1 MPKITIENLCNKYYL
16 SSDFKGLAE
25 KSKADYTYF
34 MNIMLTTKLTSLE
47 LKNVSVNNLTGAKA
61 RQAYEQWLERGVSLA
76 NHVCAVSRKL
86 YSFGME
92 MGYIETNPF
101 STFKKKMSKARK
113 VTWTKNQVQQFL
125 DTAYSDFKYRNI
137 GLIAQMAYE
146 WCQRVGDMRTLTFDC
161 IDFEKSTLHLEQSKR
176 GAEVNL
182 PIEPQLLEMLQQQK
196 KDFGFQKYVA
206 PFPKPKR
213 EIYFPYPMTRL
224 SINFRKIMNIANL
237 PNELRI
243 ADLRRTGTTEMVEAG
258 VSMGQIMAVTG
269 HSSPQSVKPYM
280 KNTLESANNAL
291 TARNNY
297 VKNT

>member
-1 MPKITIENLCNKYYL
+1 M
-16 SSDFKGLAE
+16 
-25 KSKADYTYF
+25 
-34 MNIMLTTKLTSLE
+34 
-47 LKNVSVNNLTGAKA
+47 TGAKA

-206 PFPKPKR
+206 PFPKPRR

-297 VKNT
+297 VKNI